1 MQDNI
6 KSIFPEDEEERTL
19 LDYWRVLVKRKW
31 LIIIL
36 VLVTVF
42 ATAIISLL
50 ETNIYQ
56 SRAVIAPVSDS
67 GGKARR
73 LAALASRFTGM
84 PRITLPGTASSSEI
98 IALLNS
104 NILREKI
111 IRRYNLLP
119 VLFYEQWD
127 EGKKEWKKDDS
138 FDFNPF
144 KLIGSI
150 VKVIRPEDK
159 VALKKEKEEEEGIPS
174 MWDGL
179 RALDNMVRVNDNIDR
194 NTIEISVDFYD
205 PEKAAAIVEDFLTTL
220 NSHMSEE
227 AKRVANT
234 NRRYLEDQLKS
245 TADPLIKQKLYNLIA
260 HQVETSMMA
269 EVKENFAFK
278 VLDPPTV
285 PDRKI
290 KPKRSLMV
298 ILSFLLSLFAGI
310 FLAFFLENI
319 ERARLR
325 AKYREKSVSI
335 KTEGKSV

>member
-19 LDYWRVLVKRKW
+19 LDYWRVLVKRKL

-36 VLVTVF
+36 VLVSVF
-42 ATAIISLL
+42 ATAIISLF

-56 SRAVIAPVSDS
+56 SKAVIAPVSDK
-67 GGKARR
+67 GGKGRR
-73 LAALASRFTGM
+73 LAALASQLSGM
-84 PRITLPGTASSSEI
+84 PRITLPGSASSSEI

-111 IRRYNLLP
+111 IRKYNLLP
-119 VLFYEQWD
+119 VLFDEQWD

-138 FDFNPF
+138 FNFNPF

-159 VALKKEKEEEEGIPS
+159 VTSRKEEEEGIPS
-174 MWDGL
+174 IWDGL
-179 RALDNMVRVNDNIDR
+179 RAFDNMVRVNDNIKN
-194 NTIEISVDFYD
+194 NTIVISVDFYD
-205 PEKAAAIVEDFLTTL
+205 PEEAAAIVEDFLTTL

-234 NRRYLEDQLKS
+234 NRKYLEDQLKNTS
-245 TADPLIKQKLYNLIA
+245 DPFIKQKIYNLIA

-278 VLDPPTV
+278 VLDPPMV

-298 ILSFLLSLFAGI
+298 MLSFLLSLFAGI

-319 ERARLR
+319 ERAKNKDRD
-325 AKYREKSVSI
+325 KDKEVHI
-335 KTEGKSV
+335 KTEGEDV

>member
-1 MQDNI
+1 MQDDI
-6 KSIFPEDEEERTL
+6 KGIFPEDEEERTL
-19 LDYWRVLVKRKW
+19 LDYWRVLIKRKW

-36 VLVTVF
+36 VFVSVF

-111 IRRYNLLP
+111 IRKYNLLP
-119 VLFYEQWD
+119 VLFYDQWD
-127 EGKKEWKKDDS
+127 EEKKEWKKDDS

-144 KLIGSI
+144 RLIGSI
-150 VKVIRPEDK
+150 VKLIRPEDK
-159 VALKKEKEEEEGIPS
+159 VTLKKEEEEGIPS
-174 MWDGL
+174 VWDGL

-194 NTIEISVDFYD
+194 NTIEISVEFYD

-234 NRRYLEDQLKS
+234 NRKYLEEQLKS
-245 TADPLIKQKLYNLIA
+245 TADPLIKQKIYNLIA

-290 KPKRSLMV
+290 KPKRALMV

-319 ERARLR
+319 ERARYKT
-325 AKYREKSVSI
+325 KYREKAVNAR
-335 KTEGKSV
+335 TEGKDV

>member
-36 VLVTVF
+36 VLVSVF
-42 ATAIISLL
+42 ATAIISLF

-111 IRRYNLLP
+111 IRKYNLLP

-127 EGKKEWKKDDS
+127 EEKKDWKKDDS

-144 KLIGSI
+144 KLIGTI
-150 VKVIRPEDK
+150 VKAIRPEDK
-159 VALKKEKEEEEGIPS
+159 VTLKREKEEEEGIPS

-194 NTIEISVDFYD
+194 NTIAISVDFYD
-205 PEKAAAIVEDFLTTL
+205 PEEAAAIVTDFLTTL

-234 NRRYLEDQLKS
+234 NRKYLEDQLKS
-245 TADPLIKQKLYNLIA
+245 TADPLIKQKIYNLIA

-290 KPKRSLMV
+290 KPRRALMV

-310 FLAFFLENI
+310 FLVFFLENI

-325 AKYREKSVSI
+325 TKYREKAINI
-335 KTEGKSV
+335 KTEEKSV